1 MHYRWFRYKNN
12 IAVGVCRCKGEKGY
26 PGRCQEGSVSNT
38 ILRYPVRRVGREKSE
53 NRFRPQQ
60 QKHIP
65 VQIKTVKTEAN
76 MSTMSMNDR
85 TFVFELFVE

>member
-12 IAVGVCRCKGEKGY
+12 IAVGVRGRRVIRVGVKK
-26 PGRCQEGSVSNT
+26 GRCQTQS
-38 ILRYPVRRVGREKSE
+38 LRYPAVRRVGREKSE
-53 NRFRPQQ
+53 NRFRSQQ